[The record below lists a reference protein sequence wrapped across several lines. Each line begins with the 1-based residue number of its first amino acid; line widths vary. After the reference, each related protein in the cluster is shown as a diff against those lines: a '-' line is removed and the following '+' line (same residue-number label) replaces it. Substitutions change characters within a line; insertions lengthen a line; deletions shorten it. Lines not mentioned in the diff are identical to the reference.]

1 MGFSLEHFLND
12 LEQVLAKKQEPAE
25 TIKELAGEIAWWKQ
39 YAQECGQLKQ
49 PLEFARASVSVI
61 KEQAE

>member
-12 LEQVLAKKQEPAE
+12 LEQIFAKKQEPAE
-25 TIKELAGEIAWWKQ
+25 TVKELATEIAWWKQ

-49 PLEFARASVSVI
+49 AIE
-61 KEQAE
+61 KEKDDG